1 MRPNEAELTKHA
13 AAHII
18 YPETATDV
26 WTRSRMTETNFTFR
40 VEDDLKDRFVG
51 AAQTN
56 DLSASM
62 LLREFMQ
69 TYVEK
74 TEHDAWFR
82 QEVEQGLAEAESPE
96 VKLIP
101 HEDVVARIRAS
112 F

>member
-1 MRPNEAELTKHA
+1 MP
-13 AAHII
+13 
-18 YPETATDV
+18 
-26 WTRSRMTETNFTFR
+26 ETNFTFR

-69 TYVEK
+69 SYVEK

-82 QEVEQGLAEAESPE
+82 QEVEQGLVEAASPE
-96 VKLIP
+96 VKLIS
-101 HEDVVARIRAS
+101 HEDVVARVRAS